1 MIADDSVVQECVP
14 VCTRVRVQESG
25 GGQGEGGRE
34 RELVPAEGQRED
46 IGRDFES
53 WGKWKGGE
61 RTSLV
66 TFGAKY
72 LKVLENKGEPILL
85 KAACAKARVPDSHG
99 E

>member
-53 WGKWKGGE
+53 WGK
-61 RTSLV
+61 
-66 TFGAKY
+66 
-72 LKVLENKGEPILL
+72 
-85 KAACAKARVPDSHG
+85 
-99 E
+99 